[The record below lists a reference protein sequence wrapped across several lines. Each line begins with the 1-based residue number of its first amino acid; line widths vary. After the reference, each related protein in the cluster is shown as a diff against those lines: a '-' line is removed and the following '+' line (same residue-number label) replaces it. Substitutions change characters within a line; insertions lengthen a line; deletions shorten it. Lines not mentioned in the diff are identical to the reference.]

1 MKRVRRPLETIGWRE
16 WAALPDLGITAVNV
30 KVDTGAR
37 SSALH
42 AWGVRRFVRDGERW
56 VRFQVHP
63 VQGDDDTIVECEAP
77 LAGMKWVRSSSG
89 KLTFRPIVHTTL
101 LMGRHR
107 YSIHLSLVRRDVMG
121 FRMLL
126 GRQALRGRFLVS
138 SGRSFLQSA
147 RQSPA
152 GADHE
157 PPEPAPASEV
167 QP

>member
-1 MKRVRRPLETIGWRE
+1 MKRIRRTLEVIGWRE
-16 WAALPDLGITAVNV
+16 CVALPDLGIAAVKV

-42 AWGVRRFVRDGERW
+42 AWGVRRFTRDGERW
-56 VRFQVHP
+56 VRFQVRP
-63 VQGDDDTIVECEAP
+63 VQGDDGATVECEAP

-101 LMGRHR
+101 VLGRHR
-107 YSIHLSLVRRDVMG
+107 YPIHLSLVRRDVMG

-138 SGRSFLQSA
+138 SGRSFVQSA
-147 RQSPA
+147 RQPSA
-152 GADHE
+152 GAVDD
-157 PPEPAPASEV
+157 APATVFAPEV